1 MTKNTKPTNSIIAV
15 LLIGFTSTLIAY
27 LFYPDFLGDDTFIH
41 IGFIKGL
48 LNSEEFSF
56 AGTRTYGSTSPLW
69 VLMGA
74 ALSRIF
80 FSPELSIRLLS
91 FLFSF
96 LTIFLAYKT
105 LVSFNLA
112 PKIIYVSIFSL
123 ALNPFFLRWALTGM
137 EVSCSMSVFLVI
149 YLLAKSEKEFAPYLI
164 GILFALAMLI
174 RPEFLG
180 FFIIYIIY
188 QFFQTKSERKDCLVV
203 LLVTLILI
211 SCWILFTYNYFGTIS
226 PNTYVSKA
234 GGSIFGFT
242 FYNAIRSLKLLAGG
256 NLSEFILLSALMLLI
271 VYFIFKDKTKAVRQ
285 TKDYL
290 RLLNGSGLVLPILW
304 IAGFY
309 LFYIFKDVIII
320 SRYSLMLV
328 PFLIFF
334 TAFTINYFSKQIS
347 ERAITFLLILYL
359 AFSLFG
365 YGYVTFTIVKP
376 ASDDFVVGF
385 QTTYNELAKII
396 KEDSENKNVSVALTD
411 VGIIGCY
418 SGSKVY
424 DFAGLVD
431 KSRFDYESSSEYLI
445 AKKPDYL
452 ILREDYQFNE
462 LLPNDVEYEILFNKK
477 IAGFGINHSA
487 PRFITL
493 YKIFW

>member
-1 MTKNTKPTNSIIAV
+1 
-15 LLIGFTSTLIAY
+15 
-27 LFYPDFLGDDTFIH
+27 
-41 IGFIKGL
+41 
-48 LNSEEFSF
+48 
-56 AGTRTYGSTSPLW
+56 
-69 VLMGA
+69 MGA
-74 ALSRIF
+74 TLSRTF

-96 LTIFLAYKT
+96 LTILLVYKT
-105 LVSFNLA
+105 LVSFNLT
-112 PKIIYVSIFSL
+112 PKIIYVSVISL

-137 EVSCSMSVFLVI
+137 EVSCSMSVLLVI
-149 YLLAKSEKEFAPYLI
+149 YLLAKSEREFAPYI
-164 GILFALAMLI
+164 IAIVFALAMLI

-180 FFIIYIIY
+180 FFIIYILY
-188 QFFQTKSERKDCLVV
+188 QFFQTKSKRKECLVILSVTIV
-203 LLVTLILI
+203 LVL
-211 SCWILFTYNYFGTIS
+211 CWILFTYNYFGTIV

-242 FYNAIRSLKLLAGG
+242 FYNAIRNLKLLAGG
-256 NLSEFILLSALMLLI
+256 NLPEFILLSALILLI
-271 VYFIFKDKTKAVRQ
+271 VYFIFKDKTKAIRQ

-309 LFYIFKDVIII
+309 FFYIFKDVTII

-328 PFLIFF
+328 PFLIFL
-334 TAFTINYFSKQIS
+334 TAFSINYFSKLIS

-359 AFSLFG
+359 TFSLIG
-365 YGYVTFTIVKP
+365 YGYVTFKIVKP

-385 QTTYNELAKII
+385 QTTYIKLAKII
-396 KEDSENKNVSVALTD
+396 KDDSESKNVSVALSD

-424 DFAGLVD
+424 DFEGLVD
-431 KSRFDYESSSEYLI
+431 RSRFEYESSSEYLI
-445 AKKPDYL
+445 SKKPDYL
-452 ILREDYQFNE
+452 ILREEYKFNE
-462 LLPNDVEYEILFNKK
+462 ILPNDVEYEILFNKK